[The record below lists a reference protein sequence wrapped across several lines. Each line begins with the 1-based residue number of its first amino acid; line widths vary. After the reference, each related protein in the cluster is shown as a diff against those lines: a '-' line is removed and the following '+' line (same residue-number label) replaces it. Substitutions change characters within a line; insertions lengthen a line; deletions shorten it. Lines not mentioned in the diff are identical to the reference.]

1 MTKKIPIDEKYQAVV
16 KEDDLTFTQQQF
28 QEHSIQKSV
37 RKGTVLEV
45 VIDDKDEIESVKD
58 LSDTTKH

>member
-1 MTKKIPIDEKYQAVV
+1 MKKYQAVV